1 MPVEKKYNE
10 NNKIDKNIK
19 EKQIM
24 ASVIYLGRQMQTKST
39 MVVDL
44 LLLQTSVRNA

>member
-1 MPVEKKYNE
+1 MPVEKNNE

-24 ASVIYLGRQMQTKST
+24 ASFIYLGRQLQTKST
-39 MVVDL
+39 IVVDL
-44 LLLQTSVRNA
+44 TIIAD